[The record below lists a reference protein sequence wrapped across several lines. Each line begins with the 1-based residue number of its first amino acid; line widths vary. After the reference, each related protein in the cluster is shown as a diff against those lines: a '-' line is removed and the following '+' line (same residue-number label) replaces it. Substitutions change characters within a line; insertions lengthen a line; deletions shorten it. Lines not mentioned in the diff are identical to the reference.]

1 MILRFRRDGCV
12 TRQPESREGIVIQR
26 VAMTEDSLGRQS
38 ARSASLKGRRHCRA
52 VGLGVGFA
60 LILGVARLG
69 PLCCHGIFCKCRGG
83 RHYEDG
89 E

>member
-1 MILRFRRDGCV
+1 M

-60 LILGVARLG
+60 LILGVAGLGRL
-69 PLCCHGIFCKCRGG
+69 CWHGIFCKCGG
-83 RHYEDG
+83 SRHYEDG